1 MPSYSVELTNFVS
14 QFTEFKEMKEQK
26 LKEAKEILKAL
37 GLPPQQYNDRSGWV
51 LLALANIKPEDSWK
65 EAKAP
70 LLPTV
75 SIMEFIRTEYG
86 KDYKP
91 NSRETIRRQTLHQF
105 EQARI
110 VDRNRDLPSRAT
122 NSKDN
127 NYSLNQVIIDI
138 LHNYPNG
145 NWKELIQQFLIHV
158 PSLQELYERALAKDR
173 IPIKLLDGTQISLSP
188 GEHNQLHADIVHEF
202 CPRFVG
208 DMGKI
213 LYIGDTASSRNEGG
227 KLMVL
232 DSEYLKKLGVPPMS
246 HDKLPD
252 VVVYDENRKWLFLIE
267 AVTSH
272 GPVSPK
278 RWLELEAALSSC
290 TVGKVYVTAFPTRTE
305 FRKNAANIAWET
317 EVWIADNPD
326 HMIHFNG
333 DRFLGPHDKKTELS

>member
-1 MPSYSVELTNFVS
+1 
-14 QFTEFKEMKEQK
+14 MKELK
-26 LKEAKEILKAL
+26 LEQAKEILKEL
-37 GLPPQQYNDRSGWV
+37 GLPKQQYNDRSGWV
-51 LLALANIKPEDSWK
+51 FLALADIKPTDRWNS
-65 EAKAP
+65 AKAP

-75 SIMEFIRTEYG
+75 DIMSFIREEYD

-110 VDRNRDLPSRAT
+110 VDRNRDDPSRPT

-127 NYSLNQVIIDI
+127 NYSLNQPIIDI
-138 LHNYPNG
+138 LHAFPDG
-145 NWKELIQQFLIHV
+145 NWKGLVQAFQTQV
-158 PSLQELYERALAKDR
+158 PTLQAQYDKTLAKEK
-173 IPIKLLDGTQISLSP
+173 IPVHLPDGSEITLSP
-188 GEHNQLHADIVHEF
+188 GAHNQLHADIVHEF

-208 DMGKI
+208 ADGKV

-232 DSEYLKKLGVPPMS
+232 DIEYLERLGVPPMS

-252 VVVYDENRKWLFLIE
+252 VVVYDEKREWLFLIE

-278 RWLELEAALSSC
+278 RWLELEEALSTC
-290 TVGKVYVTAFPTRTE
+290 KVGKVYVTAFPHRAE
-305 FRKNAANIAWET
+305 FRKNAADIAWET
-317 EVWIADNPD
+317 EVWVAEAPD

-333 DRFLGPHDKKTELS
+333 DRFLGPHDNKPEIGN

>member
-1 MPSYSVELTNFVS
+1 MSN
-14 QFTEFKEMKEQK
+14 
-26 LKEAKEILKAL
+26 KEIKLEQVRTFLKAL
-37 GLPPQQYNDRSGWV
+37 GLPPAQYNDRSALV
-51 LLALANIKPEDSWK
+51 FLALANIKPDDDWK
-65 EAKAP
+65 SAQAP

-75 SIMEFIRTEYG
+75 VIMQFLRDFYD

-110 VDRNRDLPSRAT
+110 VDRNRDDKTRAT

-127 NYSLNQVIIDI
+127 NYSLNEPI
-138 LHNYPNG
+138 LAILREYPDG
-145 NWKELIQQFLIHV
+145 NWQLKIEEYQQDLPRLQDMYQKALDLEKI
-158 PSLQELYERALAKDR
+158 PLSLPDGRE
-173 IPIKLLDGTQISLSP
+173 IKLSP
-188 GEHNQLHADIVHEF
+188 GAHNQLHADIVHEF

-208 DMGKI
+208 KGGEV
-213 LYIGDTASSRNEGG
+213 LYIGDTASSRSEGG
-227 KLMVL
+227 KLMIL
-232 DSEYLKKLGVPPMS
+232 ESERMLELGIPPMA

-252 VVVYDENRKWLFLIE
+252 VVVYDNERNWLFLIE

-278 RWLELEAALSSC
+278 RWLELEHALSTC
-290 TVGKVYVTAFPTRTE
+290 KIGRVYVTAFPHRAE
-305 FRKNAANIAWET
+305 FRKNAADIAWET

-333 DRFLGPHDKKTELS
+333 DRFLGPH